1 MYHWYISYNHSSKK
15 WFNQQTKL
23 FIPSGEKVMLTK
35 QIEIDN
41 PYPEWADTSGLELW
55 EPDRLYAEWMTLLYS
70 LWHRIDYV

>member
-1 MYHWYISYNHSSKK
+1 
-15 WFNQQTKL
+15 
-23 FIPSGEKVMLTK
+23 MLTN
-35 QIEIDN
+35 QIEINN